1 MASGSSKQHIWSEGT
16 SEAKREMVHLAQR
29 SASEEILN
37 RVPAN
42 SLSRF
47 RSASKQSHA
56 LLKSWRFA
64 RKHSACTQKEE
75 PLSIMLIDYKVFLVR
90 INLHGLQHN
99 DVSPSVKVAY
109 HFNLNASPVAID
121 NVFHCDGLL
130 LCTIKDNKTRGSESM
145 VRGNQVGLT

>member
-1 MASGSSKQHIWSEGT
+1 MEWGNFPRDLT
-16 SEAKREMVHLAQR
+16 
-29 SASEEILN
+29 EEILY
-37 RVPAN
+37 R
-42 SLSRF
+42 
-47 RSASKQSHA
+47 
-56 LLKSWRFA
+56 
-64 RKHSACTQKEE
+64 
-75 PLSIMLIDYKVFLVR
+75 VFLVR

-130 LCTIKDNKTRGSESM
+130 LCTKKDNKTRGSESM

>member
-1 MASGSSKQHIWSEGT
+1 MEWGNFPRDLT
-16 SEAKREMVHLAQR
+16 
-29 SASEEILN
+29 EEILY
-37 RVPAN
+37 RVPAK

-75 PLSIMLIDYKVFLVR
+75 PLSIMLIDYKD
-90 INLHGLQHN
+90 Q
-99 DVSPSVKVAY
+99 SPWTAAQRCFSICKVAY

-130 LCTIKDNKTRGSESM
+130 LCTIKDNKTRVSESM
-145 VRGNQVGLT
+145 GKPSGLDLETSTSGTTTMLSVTITSSPASSTKS